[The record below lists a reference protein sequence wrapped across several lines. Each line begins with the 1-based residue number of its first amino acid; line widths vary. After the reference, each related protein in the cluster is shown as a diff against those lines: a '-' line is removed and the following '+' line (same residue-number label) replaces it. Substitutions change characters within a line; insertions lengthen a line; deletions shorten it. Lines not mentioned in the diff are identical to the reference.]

1 MKEVR
6 MITINKI
13 KKSLLRIFEEED
25 DSEPDYKII
34 RANWAAITRLLKPYQ
49 FSAEETLELFK
60 IVNWT
65 NDNCVKEL
73 EKLGWKVLKKKMEE
87 E

>member
-1 MKEVR
+1 MKEIR

-13 KKSLLRIFEEED
+13 KTCLLRIFEAED
-25 DSEPDYKII
+25 DSEPDYNIV

-49 FSAEETLELFK
+49 FSEEETSELFK

-65 NDNCVKEL
+65 NDNCVGAL
-73 EKLGWKVLKKKMEE
+73 EKLGWKVVKENK
-87 E
+87 

>member
-1 MKEVR
+1 M
-6 MITINKI
+6 
-13 KKSLLRIFEEED
+13 S
-25 DSEPDYKII
+25 
-34 RANWAAITRLLKPYQ
+34 AN
-49 FSAEETLELFK
+49 ETLELFK

-73 EKLGWKVLKKKMEE
+73 EKLGWKILKGKIEE

>member
-1 MKEVR
+1 MKEVKI
-6 MITINKI
+6 ITINKI
-13 KKSLLRIFEEED
+13 KMCLFRIFEAED

-34 RANWAAITRLLKPYQ
+34 RANNAAITRLLKPYQ

-73 EKLGWKVLKKKMEE
+73 EKLGWKVIRGKGAR
-87 E
+87 